1 MNESN
6 ITPRTLYV
14 AYGKG
19 LNIREMKRHCP
30 DAELV
35 GTGEI
40 DGQELRFKGI
50 AQYSYLTLCPNK
62 ESSVPVAVW
71 KIREEDVD
79 KFKKVEN
86 GSSKKPFSVRLDNG
100 YTVNAFGFYSEH
112 EYSIAMPAKRYFQEV
127 YQGYVDNGFD
137 TQILHDALINTTH
150 EFYTKT
156 KDGWLEFSTPYE
168 QAGNEEITENPCD
181 ENQLG
186 IKPAMQ

>member
-1 MNESN
+1 MNEN
-6 ITPRTLYV
+6 NPTPRMLYV

-19 LNIREMKRHCP
+19 LNVREMKRHCP

-35 GTGEI
+35 GTGEL
-40 DGQELRFKGI
+40 DGYELRFKGI
-50 AQYSYLTLCPNK
+50 AQYSNLTLCPNK

-71 KIREEDVD
+71 KLREEDAD
-79 KFKKVEN
+79 KFNKVES
-86 GSSKKPFSVRLDNG
+86 GSEKKPFSVRLDNG
-100 YTVNAFGFYSEH
+100 YTVNALGFYFEH
-112 EYSIAMPAKRYFQEV
+112 EYAIAMPSKRYFQEV

-168 QAGNEEITENPCD
+168 QAAEEEITDTPCD
-181 ENQLG
+181 ETQLD
-186 IKPAMQ
+186 IKPTTL